1 MGQKKYTGIIAG
13 NEVFIYDNEGNLLPD
28 FPVKGNAPFVMDD
41 LEKDGKPNLIVGDGK
56 VIMNYQIQ
64 K

>member
-1 MGQKKYTGIIAG
+1 
-13 NEVFIYDNEGNLLPD
+13 LPD
-28 FPVKGNAPFVMDD
+28 FPVKGNAPFTIDD

-56 VIMNYQIQ
+56 ILMNYQIQ